1 MFITTYLFFGEL
13 RPALEAP
20 ADGSPIII
28 AGPCGAESREQVIE
42 TAAGLAEAGV
52 RVFRCGLWKPRTMP
66 GCFEGVGEAGLPWL
80 REVREQTGML
90 IATEV
95 ATPAHLRTALDAGT
109 DLLWLGARTTV
120 NPFLVQE
127 IADAATEYIK
137 RGARVRFLVK
147 NPVNPDVDLWIGA
160 IQRLYNAGVREI
172 SAVHRG
178 FSAYGAKK
186 YRNPPQWPVPIELGR
201 HVKGI
206 QIICDPSHIGGS
218 RELVEPLAREALR
231 MGFAGLI
238 IECHRDPEKA
248 LSDARQQLTPS
259 DLAAML
265 RRLSAAPSSAT
276 TDSDAASAELAAL
289 RERIDAVDDSIM
301 ELLSRR
307 MEIARAIGSLKESR
321 NMPLLQRARYDS
333 LITSRVNSAEAL
345 GLSDAFVR
353 KFLETVHEES
363 LRQQLPK

>member
-1 MFITTYLFFGEL
+1 
-13 RPALEAP
+13 
-20 ADGSPIII
+20 
-28 AGPCGAESREQVIE
+28 
-42 TAAGLAEAGV
+42 
-52 RVFRCGLWKPRTMP
+52 
-66 GCFEGVGEAGLPWL
+66 
-80 REVREQTGML
+80 
-90 IATEV
+90 
-95 ATPAHLRTALDAGT
+95 
-109 DLLWLGARTTV
+109 
-120 NPFLVQE
+120 
-127 IADAATEYIK
+127 
-137 RGARVRFLVK
+137 
-147 NPVNPDVDLWIGA
+147 
-160 IQRLYNAGVREI
+160 
-172 SAVHRG
+172 
-178 FSAYGAKK
+178 
-186 YRNPPQWPVPIELGR
+186 
-201 HVKGI
+201 
-206 QIICDPSHIGGS
+206 
-218 RELVEPLAREALR
+218 

-307 MEIARAIGSLKESR
+307 MEIARAIGSLKVSR